1 MIVSISILEMSSQP
15 FPTTFFLSANTTHL
29 LSFKIFFSILKERT
43 TYFLL
48 FLQTINNFPFLLTYL
63 GLQQKSTTQMDQLKV
78 ILISDFLP
86 SLQEVLLILNL
97 LRLMLELSLR
107 AFKVTFNW

>member
-1 MIVSISILEMSSQP
+1 
-15 FPTTFFLSANTTHL
+15 
-29 LSFKIFFSILKERT
+29 
-43 TYFLL
+43 
-48 FLQTINNFPFLLTYL
+48 
-63 GLQQKSTTQMDQLKV
+63 MDQLKV

-107 AFKVTFNW
+107 AFKVTFN